1 MRNTRLPLRTV
12 LNAAFDDTL
21 DYWFLCVPSTVYVLI
36 GAIILP
42 NVVRG
47 IDALPLGSY
56 KTPVGS
62 GLVFVY
68 IVVTVL
74 LNVFANFLTV
84 KAWTERDRGRVA
96 LRRAFDTLRNNM
108 WRCAWTYT
116 AWFFVYLAYVTGI
129 YAAIAGV
136 VLVGTLPAPPA
147 VAVPAYIALGGG
159 ALYLAWRL
167 LRLIVAVQYLP
178 AVLASTE
185 HGGRRAVGDG
195 IAAMRK
201 RFWLSLVLPFV
212 TYLPGLLPNLIAMRA
227 DWRLHSFVA
236 CIFGGFFA
244 TFGTL
249 VTLYVYRAPREAVVQ
264 RAVTEPERAPTAT
277 LVGA

>member
-12 LNAAFDDTL
+12 LDAAFDDTL
-21 DYWFLCVPSTVYVLI
+21 DYWFLCVPSAVYVLI

-62 GLVFVY
+62 GLVFVV
-68 IVVTVL
+68 IVVNVL

-84 KAWTERDRGRVA
+84 KAWTERDKGRAA
-96 LRRAFDTLRNNM
+96 LGRAFDTLRDNV
-108 WRCAWTYT
+108 WRCAWTYA
-116 AWFFVYLAYVTGI
+116 AWFLVYLAYVAGI
-129 YAAIAGV
+129 YAAIAGAYI
-136 VLVGTLPAPPA
+136 VGALAPPPA

-167 LRLIVAVQYLP
+167 VRLIVAAQYLP

-185 HGGRRAVGDG
+185 HGGWRAVGDG

-201 RFWLSLVLPFV
+201 RFWLSLLLPFV
-212 TYLPGLLPNLIAMRA
+212 TYLPGLMPNLIAMRA

-264 RAVTEPERAPTAT
+264 QAVTESERAPSAT